1 MVRNFRLT
9 TVYFIFFLGFQAH
22 ASNGCYLQSYI
33 NHNCFRFVAPD
44 FVNSAVGPCVPSDAY
59 TIRESL
65 KKKGYYFIVMNNTA
79 SKKCVHQFGNI
90 IGIGDITPY
99 ECIENHSNLLWEI
112 VPDNFGYFF
121 NSGYFYIKAKHSGM
135 CLGMNLRYTHGKFAR
150 HGLLIQ
156 RDCDSSDSLWRFTR
170 PEEPNVSVDPF
181 EACME

>member
-65 KKKGYYFIVMNNTA
+65 KKKGYYFIVMNNTNA
-79 SKKCVHQFGNI
+79 PLPNSLDKNVLNFVM
-90 IGIGDITPY
+90 
-99 ECIENHSNLLWEI
+99 SN
-112 VPDNFGYFF
+112 F
-121 NSGYFYIKAKHSGM
+121 
-135 CLGMNLRYTHGKFAR
+135 
-150 HGLLIQ
+150 
-156 RDCDSSDSLWRFTR
+156 
-170 PEEPNVSVDPF
+170 
-181 EACME
+181 